1 MYPLP
6 HGVMGQYFA
15 HQQSSAFGHAPRPAA
30 GAEAAAFATEG
41 HHAFRVRA
49 VIAHHQESVLKTAAF
64 QVILELPLDI
74 PWQIRAL
81 CRQIGHE
88 SGLRYPSRL
97 VRKVILTEYR
107 YPLCITMIKG
117 GVGTDHRGP
126 QVEKKDVRAMEGMQ
140 ALWFFATYRITAL
153 GDSLA
158 SHKGFVS
165 TPAINFQQ
173 QKSRAG
179 GNHLGAIRRWIIRIV
194 QQNVNCFFL

>member
-41 HHAFRVRA
+41 HHAFRVTA

-117 GVGTDHRGP
+117 GW
-126 QVEKKDVRAMEGMQ
+126 GMIIA
-140 ALWFFATYRITAL
+140 ALKWRKRTSGLWRVCRPY
-153 GDSLA
+153 
-158 SHKGFVS
+158 GFS
-165 TPAINFQQ
+165 P
-173 QKSRAG
+173 
-179 GNHLGAIRRWIIRIV
+179 LIV
-194 QQNVNCFFL
+194 LQP